1 MSLYAVSN
9 LQVHAYFQE
18 SSEKDALL
26 LQMFYHLKSDEEVDE
41 GFEDEPEPGNL
52 KKKLRCLV
60 RNCMNLIV

>member
-1 MSLYAVSN
+1 MSN

-26 LQMFYHLKSDEEVDE
+26 LQMFYHLKIDEEVDE
-41 GFEDEPEPGNL
+41 GFEDKPEPGNL

-60 RNCMNLIV
+60 RN